1 MPLSAHSKEKKL
13 FWSVAWGTP
22 MTPEIGYMQGHLTWH
37 FGERLKALGVTIAN
51 TDPDKSTHLDPR

>member
-1 MPLSAHSKEKKL
+1 
-13 FWSVAWGTP
+13 

-37 FGERLKALGVTIAN
+37 FGERQKALGLTIAN